1 MRTAVLIDTVVVSL
15 TSEAYFPTGTD
26 VMLLGQRW
34 LNETEVGQWLQD
46 REIKVEIRL
55 KDSDDSAGSV
65 SAMFVGRMTEH
76 EHVEYLLR
84 WGAAPV
90 VRP

>member
-15 TSEAYFPTGTD
+15 TSEAYYPTDMD

-34 LNETEVGQWLQD
+34 LNGTEVGQWLRD
-46 REIKVEIRL
+46 REMKVEIRL
-55 KDSDDSAGSV
+55 QDSDDSAGSISARFV
-65 SAMFVGRMTEH
+65 SRMTEP

-84 WGAAPV
+84 WGSSPV
-90 VRP
+90 EWL